1 MKKLPFLFTALFLAI
16 PLRAQS
22 TTDARTEILAVLREQ
37 VNGWNNGDIASFMA
51 GYAQSDSLRFASGS
65 SITYGWKNMLARYQ
79 RRYTTRDS
87 MGTLDFS
94 GISVTLLGTDA
105 ALAFGTW
112 RLTRTHDQPWGL
124 FTLLFRR
131 IDGRWRI
138 VHDHT
143 SSAN

>member
-1 MKKLPFLFTALFLAI
+1 MKRLPLLLTALFLAI
-16 PLRAQS
+16 PLHAQS
-22 TTDARTEILAVLREQ
+22 SADARAEILAVMRDQ
-37 VNGWNNGDIASFMA
+37 VQGWNNGSIESFMA

-65 SITYGWKNMLARYQ
+65 SITYGWKNMLTRYQ

-112 RLTRTHDQPWGL
+112 RLKRVHDEPWGL